1 MACAFFGI
9 DLEVYMVKESY
20 HQKPYRRIMIESY
33 GATIYPS
40 PSNNTMYGRALL
52 ADNADAPGSLGI
64 AISEAVEAAATSG
77 GAKKY
82 SLGSVLNHVLLHQTV
97 IGQEAL
103 LQFEMADEYPDVVIG
118 CTGGGS
124 NFAGFTFPF
133 IHKNLTEGKQ
143 TQVIAV
149 EPAASPSLTK
159 GIYTFDYGDTA
170 QMAPVVKMHTLG
182 HTFIPP
188 GIHAGGLRYHG
199 MSPQVSALVDA
210 GHIEARAVKQLDT
223 FAAALTFLRSEGII
237 PAPEST
243 HAIKV
248 AIDEALAARES
259 GQKRVIA
266 FNLSGHGHF
275 DMTAYES
282 YLHGKLEDYEYPAA
296 AVEEALHHLPKVG

>member
-1 MACAFFGI
+1 M
-9 DLEVYMVKESY
+9 
-20 HQKPYRRIMIESY
+20 
-33 GATIYPS
+33 
-40 PSNNTMYGRALL
+40 
-52 ADNADAPGSLGI
+52 
-64 AISEAVEAAATSG
+64 
-77 GAKKY
+77 
-82 SLGSVLNHVLLHQTV
+82 
-97 IGQEAL
+97 
-103 LQFEMADEYPDVVIG
+103 IG